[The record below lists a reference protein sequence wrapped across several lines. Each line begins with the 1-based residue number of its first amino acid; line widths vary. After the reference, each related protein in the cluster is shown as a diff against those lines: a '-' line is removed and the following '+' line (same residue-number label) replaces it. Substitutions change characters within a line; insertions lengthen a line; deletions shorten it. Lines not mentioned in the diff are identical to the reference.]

1 MLKFWSKTKNY
12 FQQTDVIFWTISLL
26 ISIFSLT
33 LLLSV
38 SRTSNFG
45 YFRTQLIAIVLG
57 YIGAF
62 VITKSDYRIIAK
74 HYIIVSAVCIL
85 LIVCTLIFGTAVTG
99 NSGIDAKAWLKLPGG
114 ISFQPSELAKIGFMV
129 TFSKH
134 LSVLKERNEL
144 KSFLNVALLG
154 AHALVPVALTH
165 FQGDDGAAIIFF
177 FMFLFMS
184 FAAGVQLRYFFGIFA
199 VIILS
204 IPILWNYVFAE
215 YQKQRIINQIN
226 PEADPLNTGFQQ
238 IQGKISIGSGKI
250 FGQGLFNGP
259 RVGSNSVPIQESDFI
274 FSVAGEELG
283 FIGCILV
290 ILLLIF
296 LLLRTL
302 KIASLSSDCL
312 GMCICFG
319 FFGLVASQTIFNL
332 GMCLSIL
339 PVMGV
344 TLPFFSAGGSSSAC
358 LYFGLGL
365 IQSVFMQRDDGDL
378 NEIVED
384 EDEIELEFK
393 Y

>member
-1 MLKFWSKTKNY
+1 MSKFWNKTKRY
-12 FQQTDVIFWTISLL
+12 FRLTDSIFWSISVST
-26 ISIFSLT
+26 SIFSLL

-45 YFRTQLIAIVLG
+45 YFRTQLIAIIIG

-62 VITKSDYRIIAK
+62 IITKSDYRIIAK
-74 HYIIVSAVCIL
+74 HYVIVAVICVL
-85 LIVCTLIFGTAVTG
+85 LIICTLIFGTSVTG

-114 ISFQPSELAKIGFMV
+114 ISFQPSELAKIGFMI

-134 LSVLKERNEL
+134 LSVLKEKNEL
-144 KSFLNVALLG
+144 TSFFNVALLG
-154 AHALVPVALTH
+154 VHALVPIALTH
-165 FQGDDGAAIIFF
+165 LQGDDGAAIIFF
-177 FMFLFMS
+177 FMFLFMA
-184 FAAGVQLRYFFGIFA
+184 FAAGVQLRYFFAVFA
-199 VIILS
+199 AIILM

-283 FIGCILV
+283 FIGCTLI
-290 ILLLIF
+290 ILLLCLMLF
-296 LLLRTL
+296 RTL
-302 KIASLSSDCL
+302 KTASMSSDCL
-312 GMCICFG
+312 GTCICFG

-332 GMCLSIL
+332 GMCLSVL

-358 LYFGLGL
+358 LYLGIGL
-365 IQSVFMQRDDGDL
+365 IQSVYIQRDDDDI
-378 NEIVED
+378 NAIISE
-384 EDEIELEFK
+384 
-393 Y
+393 

>member
-1 MLKFWSKTKNY
+1 MSKFWNKTKSY
-12 FQQTDVIFWTISLL
+12 FRLTDSIFWSISVST
-26 ISIFSLT
+26 SIFSLL

-45 YFRTQLIAIVLG
+45 YFRTQLIAIIIG
-57 YIGAF
+57 YIGALI
-62 VITKSDYRIIAK
+62 ITKSDYRIIAK
-74 HYIIVSAVCIL
+74 HYVIVAVICVL
-85 LIVCTLIFGTAVTG
+85 LIICTLIFGTSVTG

-114 ISFQPSELAKIGFMV
+114 ISFQPSELAKIGFMI

-134 LSVLKERNEL
+134 LSVLKEKNEL
-144 KSFLNVALLG
+144 TSFFNVALLG
-154 AHALVPVALTH
+154 VHALVPIALTH
-165 FQGDDGAAIIFF
+165 LQGDDGAAIIFF
-177 FMFLFMS
+177 FMFLFMA
-184 FAAGVQLRYFFGIFA
+184 FAAGVQLRYFFAVFA
-199 VIILS
+199 AIILM

-283 FIGCILV
+283 FIGCTLI
-290 ILLLIF
+290 ILLLCLMLF
-296 LLLRTL
+296 RTL
-302 KIASLSSDCL
+302 KTASMSSDCL
-312 GMCICFG
+312 GTYICFG

-332 GMCLSIL
+332 GMCLSVL

-358 LYFGLGL
+358 LYLGIGL
-365 IQSVFMQRDDGDL
+365 IQSVYIQGDDDDI
-378 NEIVED
+378 NAIISE
-384 EDEIELEFK
+384 
-393 Y
+393 

>member
-1 MLKFWSKTKNY
+1 MSKFWNKTKNY
-12 FQQTDVIFWTISLL
+12 FMQTDGIFWLISIS
-26 ISIFSLT
+26 ISIFSLL

-45 YFRTQLIAIVLG
+45 YFRTQLIAIIIG

-74 HYIIVSAVCIL
+74 HYIIVATVCIL
-85 LIVCTLIFGTAVTG
+85 LIVCTLIFGTSVTG

-114 ISFQPSELAKIGFMV
+114 ISFQPSELAKIGFMI

-134 LSVLKERNEL
+134 LSVLKEKNEL

-154 AHALVPVALTH
+154 VHALVPIA
-165 FQGDDGAAIIFF
+165 
-177 FMFLFMS
+177 
-184 FAAGVQLRYFFGIFA
+184 
-199 VIILS
+199 
-204 IPILWNYVFAE
+204 
-215 YQKQRIINQIN
+215 
-226 PEADPLNTGFQQ
+226 LNTGFQQ

-290 ILLLIF
+290 ILLLCLMLF
-296 LLLRTL
+296 RTL

-312 GMCICFG
+312 GTCICFG

-332 GMCLSIL
+332 GMCLSVL

-365 IQSVFMQRDDGDL
+365 IQSVFMQRHDDDI
-378 NEIVED
+378 NAIISE
-384 EDEIELEFK
+384 
-393 Y
+393 

>member
-1 MLKFWSKTKNY
+1 MSKFWNKTKSY
-12 FQQTDVIFWTISLL
+12 FRLTDSIFWSISVST
-26 ISIFSLT
+26 SIFSLL

-45 YFRTQLIAIVLG
+45 YFRTQLIAIIIG

-62 VITKSDYRIIAK
+62 IITKSDYRIIAK
-74 HYIIVSAVCIL
+74 HYVIVAVICVL
-85 LIVCTLIFGTAVTG
+85 LIICTLIFGTSVTG

-114 ISFQPSELAKIGFMV
+114 ISFQPSELAKIGFMI

-134 LSVLKERNEL
+134 LSVLKEKNEL
-144 KSFLNVALLG
+144 TSFFNVALLG
-154 AHALVPVALTH
+154 VHALVPIALTH
-165 FQGDDGAAIIFF
+165 LQGDDGAAIIFF
-177 FMFLFMS
+177 FMFLFMA
-184 FAAGVQLRYFFGIFA
+184 FAAGVQLRYFFAVFA
-199 VIILS
+199 AIILM

-226 PEADPLNTGFQQ
+226 NEADPLNTGFQQ

-283 FIGCILV
+283 FIGCTLI
-290 ILLLIF
+290 ILLLCLMLF
-296 LLLRTL
+296 RTL
-302 KIASLSSDCL
+302 KTASMSSDCL
-312 GMCICFG
+312 GTYICFG

-332 GMCLSIL
+332 GMCLSVL

-358 LYFGLGL
+358 LYLGIGL
-365 IQSVFMQRDDGDL
+365 IQSVYIQRDDDDI
-378 NEIVED
+378 NAIISE
-384 EDEIELEFK
+384 
-393 Y
+393 

>member
-1 MLKFWSKTKNY
+1 MSKFWNKTKSY
-12 FQQTDVIFWTISLL
+12 FRLTDSIFWSISVST
-26 ISIFSLT
+26 SIFSLL

-45 YFRTQLIAIVLG
+45 YFRTQLIAIIIG

-62 VITKSDYRIIAK
+62 IITKSDYRIIAK
-74 HYIIVSAVCIL
+74 HYVIVAVMCVL
-85 LIVCTLIFGTAVTG
+85 LIICTLIFGTSVTG

-114 ISFQPSELAKIGFMV
+114 ISFQPSELAKIGFMI

-134 LSVLKERNEL
+134 LSVLKEKNEL
-144 KSFLNVALLG
+144 TSFFNVALLG
-154 AHALVPVALTH
+154 VHALVPIALTH
-165 FQGDDGAAIIFF
+165 LQGDDGAAIIFF
-177 FMFLFMS
+177 FMFLFMA
-184 FAAGVQLRYFFGIFA
+184 FAAGVQLRYFFAVFA
-199 VIILS
+199 AIILM

-283 FIGCILV
+283 FIGCTLI
-290 ILLLIF
+290 ILLLCLMLF
-296 LLLRTL
+296 RTL
-302 KIASLSSDCL
+302 KTASMSSDCL
-312 GMCICFG
+312 GTYICFG

-332 GMCLSIL
+332 GMCLSVL

-358 LYFGLGL
+358 LYLGIGL
-365 IQSVFMQRDDGDL
+365 IQSVYIQRDDDDI
-378 NEIVED
+378 NAIISE
-384 EDEIELEFK
+384 
-393 Y
+393 

>member
-1 MLKFWSKTKNY
+1 MSKFWNKTKSY
-12 FQQTDVIFWTISLL
+12 FRLTDSIFWSISVST
-26 ISIFSLT
+26 SIFSLL

-45 YFRTQLIAIVLG
+45 YFRTQLIAIIIG
-57 YIGAF
+57 YIGALI
-62 VITKSDYRIIAK
+62 ITKSDYRIIAK
-74 HYIIVSAVCIL
+74 NYVIVAVICVL
-85 LIVCTLIFGTAVTG
+85 LIICTLIFGTSVTG

-114 ISFQPSELAKIGFMV
+114 ISFQPSELAKIGFMI

-134 LSVLKERNEL
+134 LSVLKEKNEL
-144 KSFLNVALLG
+144 TSFFNVALLG
-154 AHALVPVALTH
+154 VHALVPIALTH
-165 FQGDDGAAIIFF
+165 LQGDDGAAIIFF
-177 FMFLFMS
+177 FMFLFMA
-184 FAAGVQLRYFFGIFA
+184 FAAGVQLRYFFAVFA
-199 VIILS
+199 AIILM

-283 FIGCILV
+283 FIGCTLI
-290 ILLLIF
+290 ILLLCLMLF
-296 LLLRTL
+296 RTL
-302 KIASLSSDCL
+302 KTASMSSDCL
-312 GMCICFG
+312 GTCICFG

-332 GMCLSIL
+332 GMCLSVL

-358 LYFGLGL
+358 LYLGIGL
-365 IQSVFMQRDDGDL
+365 IQSVYIQRDDDAI
-378 NEIVED
+378 NAIISE
-384 EDEIELEFK
+384 
-393 Y
+393 

>member
-1 MLKFWSKTKNY
+1 MSKFWNKTKSY
-12 FQQTDVIFWTISLL
+12 FRLTDSIFWSISVST
-26 ISIFSLT
+26 SIFSLL

-45 YFRTQLIAIVLG
+45 YFRTQLIAIIIG
-57 YIGAF
+57 YIGALI
-62 VITKSDYRIIAK
+62 ITKSDYRIIAK
-74 HYIIVSAVCIL
+74 HYVIVAVICVL
-85 LIVCTLIFGTAVTG
+85 LIICTLIFGTSVTG

-114 ISFQPSELAKIGFMV
+114 ISFQPSELAKIGFMI

-134 LSVLKERNEL
+134 LSVLKEKNEL
-144 KSFLNVALLG
+144 TSFFNVALLG
-154 AHALVPVALTH
+154 VHALVPIALTH
-165 FQGDDGAAIIFF
+165 LQGDDGAAIIFF
-177 FMFLFMS
+177 FMFLFMA
-184 FAAGVQLRYFFGIFA
+184 FAAGVQLRYFFAVFA
-199 VIILS
+199 AIILM

-283 FIGCILV
+283 FIGCTLI
-290 ILLLIF
+290 ILLLCLMLF
-296 LLLRTL
+296 RTL
-302 KIASLSSDCL
+302 KTASMSSDCL
-312 GMCICFG
+312 GTCICFG

-332 GMCLSIL
+332 GMCLSVL
-339 PVMGV
+339 PFMGV

-358 LYFGLGL
+358 LYLGIGL
-365 IQSVFMQRDDGDL
+365 IQSVYIQRDDDDI
-378 NEIVED
+378 NAIISE
-384 EDEIELEFK
+384 
-393 Y
+393 

>member
-1 MLKFWSKTKNY
+1 MSKFWNKTKSY
-12 FQQTDVIFWTISLL
+12 FRLTDSIFWSISVST
-26 ISIFSLT
+26 SIFSLL

-38 SRTSNFG
+38 SRTSNIG
-45 YFRTQLIAIVLG
+45 YFRTQLIAIIIG

-62 VITKSDYRIIAK
+62 IITKSDYRIIAK
-74 HYIIVSAVCIL
+74 HYVIVAVICVL
-85 LIVCTLIFGTAVTG
+85 LIICTLIFGTSVTG

-114 ISFQPSELAKIGFMV
+114 ISFQPSELAKIGFMI

-134 LSVLKERNEL
+134 LSVLKEKNEL
-144 KSFLNVALLG
+144 TSFFNVALLG
-154 AHALVPVALTH
+154 VHALVPIALTH
-165 FQGDDGAAIIFF
+165 LQGDDGAAIIFF
-177 FMFLFMS
+177 FMFLFMA
-184 FAAGVQLRYFFGIFA
+184 FAAGVQLRYFFAVFA
-199 VIILS
+199 AIILM

-283 FIGCILV
+283 FIGCTLI
-290 ILLLIF
+290 ILLLCLMLF
-296 LLLRTL
+296 RTL
-302 KIASLSSDCL
+302 KTASMSSDCL
-312 GMCICFG
+312 GTYICFG

-332 GMCLSIL
+332 GMCLSVL

-358 LYFGLGL
+358 LYLGIGL
-365 IQSVFMQRDDGDL
+365 IQSVYIQRDDDDI
-378 NEIVED
+378 NAIISE
-384 EDEIELEFK
+384 
-393 Y
+393 

>member
-1 MLKFWSKTKNY
+1 MSKFWNKTKSY
-12 FQQTDVIFWTISLL
+12 FRLTDSIFLSISVST
-26 ISIFSLT
+26 SIFSLL

-45 YFRTQLIAIVLG
+45 YFRTQLIAIIIG
-57 YIGAF
+57 YIGALI
-62 VITKSDYRIIAK
+62 ITKSDYRIIAK
-74 HYIIVSAVCIL
+74 HYVIVAVICVL
-85 LIVCTLIFGTAVTG
+85 LIICTLIFGTSVTG

-114 ISFQPSELAKIGFMV
+114 ISFQPSELAKIGFMI

-134 LSVLKERNEL
+134 LSVLKEKNEL
-144 KSFLNVALLG
+144 TSFFNVALLG
-154 AHALVPVALTH
+154 VHALVPIALTH
-165 FQGDDGAAIIFF
+165 LQGDDGAAIIFF
-177 FMFLFMS
+177 FMFLFMA
-184 FAAGVQLRYFFGIFA
+184 FAAGVQLRYFFAVFA
-199 VIILS
+199 AIILM

-283 FIGCILV
+283 FIGCTLI
-290 ILLLIF
+290 ILLLCLMLF
-296 LLLRTL
+296 RTL
-302 KIASLSSDCL
+302 KTASMSSDCL
-312 GMCICFG
+312 GTCICFG

-332 GMCLSIL
+332 GMCLSVL

-358 LYFGLGL
+358 LYLGIGL
-365 IQSVFMQRDDGDL
+365 IQSVYIQRDDDDI
-378 NEIVED
+378 NAIISE
-384 EDEIELEFK
+384 
-393 Y
+393 

>member
-1 MLKFWSKTKNY
+1 MSKFWNKTKSY
-12 FQQTDVIFWTISLL
+12 FRLTDSIFWSISVST
-26 ISIFSLT
+26 SIFSLL

-45 YFRTQLIAIVLG
+45 YFRTQLIAIIIG
-57 YIGAF
+57 YIGALI
-62 VITKSDYRIIAK
+62 ITKSDYRIIAK
-74 HYIIVSAVCIL
+74 HYVIVAVICVL
-85 LIVCTLIFGTAVTG
+85 LIICTLIFGTSVTG

-114 ISFQPSELAKIGFMV
+114 ISFQPSELAKIGFMI

-134 LSVLKERNEL
+134 LSVLKEKNEL
-144 KSFLNVALLG
+144 TSFFNVALLG
-154 AHALVPVALTH
+154 VHALVPIALTH
-165 FQGDDGAAIIFF
+165 LQGDDGAAIIFF
-177 FMFLFMS
+177 FMFLFMA
-184 FAAGVQLRYFFGIFA
+184 FAAGVQLRYFFAVFA
-199 VIILS
+199 AIILM

-226 PEADPLNTGFQQ
+226 PEADPINTGFQQ

-283 FIGCILV
+283 FIGCTLI
-290 ILLLIF
+290 ILLLCLMLF
-296 LLLRTL
+296 RTL
-302 KIASLSSDCL
+302 KTASMSSDCL
-312 GMCICFG
+312 GTCICFG

-332 GMCLSIL
+332 GMCLSVL

-358 LYFGLGL
+358 LYLGIGL
-365 IQSVFMQRDDGDL
+365 IQSVYIQRDDDDI
-378 NEIVED
+378 NAIISE
-384 EDEIELEFK
+384 
-393 Y
+393 

>member
-1 MLKFWSKTKNY
+1 MSKFWNKTKSY
-12 FQQTDVIFWTISLL
+12 FRLTDSIFWSISVST
-26 ISIFSLT
+26 SIFSLL

-45 YFRTQLIAIVLG
+45 YFRTQLIAIIIG

-62 VITKSDYRIIAK
+62 IITKSDYRIIAK
-74 HYIIVSAVCIL
+74 HYVIVAVICVL
-85 LIVCTLIFGTAVTG
+85 LIICTLIFGTSVTG

-114 ISFQPSELAKIGFMV
+114 ISFQPSELAKIGFMI

-134 LSVLKERNEL
+134 LSVLKEKNEL
-144 KSFLNVALLG
+144 TSFFNVALLG
-154 AHALVPVALTH
+154 VHALVPIALTH
-165 FQGDDGAAIIFF
+165 LQGDDGAAIIFF
-177 FMFLFMS
+177 FMFLFMA
-184 FAAGVQLRYFFGIFA
+184 FAAGVQLRYFFAVFA
-199 VIILS
+199 AIILM
-204 IPILWNYVFAE
+204 IPILWNYIFAE

-283 FIGCILV
+283 FIGCTLI
-290 ILLLIF
+290 ILLLCLMLF
-296 LLLRTL
+296 RTL
-302 KIASLSSDCL
+302 KIASMSSDCL
-312 GMCICFG
+312 GTCICFG

-332 GMCLSIL
+332 GMCLSVL

-358 LYFGLGL
+358 LYLGIGL
-365 IQSVFMQRDDGDL
+365 IQSVYMQRDDDDI
-378 NEIVED
+378 NAIISE
-384 EDEIELEFK
+384 
-393 Y
+393 

>member
-1 MLKFWSKTKNY
+1 MSKFWNKTKSY
-12 FQQTDVIFWTISLL
+12 FRLTDSIFWSISVST
-26 ISIFSLT
+26 SIFSLL

-45 YFRTQLIAIVLG
+45 YFRTQLIAIIIG

-62 VITKSDYRIIAK
+62 IITKSDYRIIAK
-74 HYIIVSAVCIL
+74 HYVFVAVICVL
-85 LIVCTLIFGTAVTG
+85 LIICTLIFGTSVTG

-114 ISFQPSELAKIGFMV
+114 ISFQPSELAKIGFMI

-134 LSVLKERNEL
+134 LSVLKEKNEL
-144 KSFLNVALLG
+144 TSFFNVALLG
-154 AHALVPVALTH
+154 VHALVPIALTH
-165 FQGDDGAAIIFF
+165 LQGDDGAAIIFF
-177 FMFLFMS
+177 FMFLFMA
-184 FAAGVQLRYFFGIFA
+184 FAAGVQLRYFFAVFA
-199 VIILS
+199 AIILM

-283 FIGCILV
+283 FIGCTLI
-290 ILLLIF
+290 ILLLCLMLF
-296 LLLRTL
+296 RTL
-302 KIASLSSDCL
+302 KTASMSSDCL
-312 GMCICFG
+312 GTYICFG

-332 GMCLSIL
+332 GMCLSVL

-358 LYFGLGL
+358 LYLGIGL
-365 IQSVFMQRDDGDL
+365 IQSVYIQRDDDDI
-378 NEIVED
+378 NAIISE
-384 EDEIELEFK
+384 
-393 Y
+393 

>member
-1 MLKFWSKTKNY
+1 MSKFWNKTKSY
-12 FQQTDVIFWTISLL
+12 FRLTDSIFWSISVST
-26 ISIFSLT
+26 SIFSLL

-45 YFRTQLIAIVLG
+45 YFRTQLIAIIIG

-62 VITKSDYRIIAK
+62 IITKSDYRIIAK
-74 HYIIVSAVCIL
+74 HYVIVAVICVL
-85 LIVCTLIFGTAVTG
+85 LIICTLIFGTSVTG

-114 ISFQPSELAKIGFMV
+114 ISFQPSELAKIGFMI

-134 LSVLKERNEL
+134 LSVLKEKNEL
-144 KSFLNVALLG
+144 TSFFNVALLG
-154 AHALVPVALTH
+154 VHALVPIALTH
-165 FQGDDGAAIIFF
+165 LQGDDGAAIIFF
-177 FMFLFMS
+177 FMFLFMA
-184 FAAGVQLRYFFGIFA
+184 FAAGVQLRYFFAVFA
-199 VIILS
+199 AIILM

-283 FIGCILV
+283 FIGCTLI
-290 ILLLIF
+290 ILLLCLMLF
-296 LLLRTL
+296 RTL
-302 KIASLSSDCL
+302 KTASMSSDCL
-312 GMCICFG
+312 GTCICFG

-332 GMCLSIL
+332 GMCLSVL

-358 LYFGLGL
+358 LYLGIGL
-365 IQSVFMQRDDGDL
+365 IQSVYIQRDDDDI
-378 NEIVED
+378 NAIISE
-384 EDEIELEFK
+384 
-393 Y
+393 

>member
-1 MLKFWSKTKNY
+1 MSKFWNKTKSY
-12 FQQTDVIFWTISLL
+12 FRLTDSIFWSISVST
-26 ISIFSLT
+26 SIFSLL

-45 YFRTQLIAIVLG
+45 YFRTQLIAIIIG
-57 YIGAF
+57 YIGALI
-62 VITKSDYRIIAK
+62 ITKSDYRIIAK
-74 HYIIVSAVCIL
+74 HYVIVAVICVL
-85 LIVCTLIFGTAVTG
+85 LIICTLIFGTSVTG

-114 ISFQPSELAKIGFMV
+114 ISFQPSELAKIGFMI

-134 LSVLKERNEL
+134 LSVLKEKNEL
-144 KSFLNVALLG
+144 TSFFNVALLG
-154 AHALVPVALTH
+154 VHALVPIALTH
-165 FQGDDGAAIIFF
+165 LQGDDGAAIIFF
-177 FMFLFMS
+177 FMFLFMA
-184 FAAGVQLRYFFGIFA
+184 FAAGVQLRYFFAVFA
-199 VIILS
+199 AIILM

-283 FIGCILV
+283 FIGCTLI
-290 ILLLIF
+290 ILLLGLMLF
-296 LLLRTL
+296 RTL
-302 KIASLSSDCL
+302 KTASMSSDCL
-312 GMCICFG
+312 GTCICFG

-332 GMCLSIL
+332 GMCLSVL

-358 LYFGLGL
+358 LYLGIGL
-365 IQSVFMQRDDGDL
+365 IQSVYIQRDDDDI
-378 NEIVED
+378 NAIISE
-384 EDEIELEFK
+384 
-393 Y
+393 

>member
-1 MLKFWSKTKNY
+1 MSKFWNKTKSY
-12 FQQTDVIFWTISLL
+12 FRLTDSIFWSISVST
-26 ISIFSLT
+26 SIFSLL

-45 YFRTQLIAIVLG
+45 YFRTQLIAIIIG
-57 YIGAF
+57 YIGALI
-62 VITKSDYRIIAK
+62 ITKSDYRIIAK
-74 HYIIVSAVCIL
+74 HYVIVAVICVL
-85 LIVCTLIFGTAVTG
+85 LIICTLIFGTSVTG

-114 ISFQPSELAKIGFMV
+114 ISFQPSELAKIGFMI

-134 LSVLKERNEL
+134 LSVLKEKNEL
-144 KSFLNVALLG
+144 TSFFNVALLG
-154 AHALVPVALTH
+154 VHALVPIALTH
-165 FQGDDGAAIIFF
+165 LQGDDGAAIIFF
-177 FMFLFMS
+177 FMFLFMA
-184 FAAGVQLRYFFGIFA
+184 FAAGVQLRYFFAVFA
-199 VIILS
+199 AIILM

-283 FIGCILV
+283 FIGCTLI
-290 ILLLIF
+290 ILLLCLMLF
-296 LLLRTL
+296 RTL
-302 KIASLSSDCL
+302 KTASMSSDCL
-312 GMCICFG
+312 GTYICFG

-332 GMCLSIL
+332 GMCLSVL

-358 LYFGLGL
+358 LYLGIGL
-365 IQSVFMQRDDGDL
+365 IQSVYIQRDDDDI
-378 NEIVED
+378 NAIISE
-384 EDEIELEFK
+384 
-393 Y
+393 